1 MTPIN
6 IESSI
11 IKLGTEAVLRYRTI
25 SAATSDSELPE
36 VFLGGFIASRLY
48 DEIQR
53 PIHIER
59 PYMKMAAELGIST
72 DGELKRRIE
81 LQRADMAVY
90 QGGRPSHIVEFKI
103 FDEGTGVDKIVD
115 DLKKARELADRKP
128 ISIALGLMI
137 CETSSLPLESR
148 IKRLESALNS
158 PLACGERQS
167 SADWHWCFACYS
179 QNAVKPGL
187 DVEKFLG
194 EL

>member
-48 DEIQR
+48 DEIQC

-128 ISIALGLMI
+128 ISILAFGIEDQKTRERAYFTAGLRRTAVVSRLALVL
-137 CETSSLPLESR
+137 CLLF
-148 IKRLESALNS
+148 A
-158 PLACGERQS
+158 ERGQ
-167 SADWHWCFACYS
+167 AGFRR
-179 QNAVKPGL
+179 
-187 DVEKFLG
+187 
-194 EL
+194 